1 MLTVKGLTKDY
12 GKLRAIDNL
21 EFEVEEGIVY
31 GFVGPNG
38 AGKTTTIDIIATVLN
53 PTSGDALVDNYSVV
67 KDREKVRQLVGY
79 MPDFYGV
86 YPDMTVWEYLEF
98 FCSAYGIEGERKR
111 KRVEEL
117 LELFQLEHKREEE
130 VESLS
135 RGMRQK
141 LSLARALVHDPPLL
155 LLDEPASG
163 LDPRAR
169 AEVLQLLKDLARR
182 GKTIFISSH
191 ILPEIGEICDKVGI
205 IERGKLLI
213 SERIEKLEEKVKGY
227 RTIKIEVLEGK
238 EEGERILEGSLGVLG
253 RRTLGNGWEIDFKG
267 SEEELAELLSRLVK
281 GGVKVVSFASS
292 KEINLMDIFLKIT
305 KGETQ

>member
-21 EFEVEEGIVY
+21 EFDVEEGIVY

-53 PTSGDALVDNYSVV
+53 PTSGDALVNGYSVV
-67 KDREKVRQLVGY
+67 RDREKVKHLIGY

-86 YPDMTVWEYLEF
+86 YNDMTVEEYLEF
-98 FCSAYGIEGERKR
+98 FCSAYGIEGEARKR
-111 KRVEEL
+111 RIDEL
-117 LELFQLEHKREEE
+117 LQLFQLEHKKEDE

-141 LSLARALVHDPPLL
+141 LCLARALVHDPPLL

-169 AEVLQLLKDLARR
+169 TEVLQLLKDLARQ

-205 IERGKLLI
+205 IEKGKLLM
-213 SERIEKLEEKVKGY
+213 SERMENLEEKVKGY
-227 RTIKIEVLEGK
+227 RTIKVEVLEGK
-238 EEGERILEGSLGVLG
+238 EICERILTSKAEIIGTRATV
-253 RRTLGNGWEIDFKG
+253 RGWEIDFKG
-267 SEEELAELLSRLVK
+267 SEEDLASLLNELVK
-281 GGVKVVSFASS
+281 NGVKVVSFAPSR
-292 KEINLMDIFLKIT
+292 EISLTDIYLRIT

>member
-38 AGKTTTIDIIATVLN
+38 AGKTTTIDIIATVLH
-53 PTSGDALVDNYSVV
+53 PTSGDALVNGYSVV
-67 KDREKVRQLVGY
+67 KDREKVKDLIGY

-86 YPDMTVWEYLEF
+86 YQDMTVEEYLEF
-98 FCSAYGIEGERKR
+98 FCFAYGIEGEKR
-111 KRVEEL
+111 KKRIDEL
-117 LELFQLEHKREEE
+117 LQLFQLEHKRDDE

-141 LSLARALVHDPPLL
+141 LCLARALVHEPPLL
-155 LLDEPASG
+155 LLDEPAFG

-169 AEVLQLLKDLARR
+169 ADVLQLLKDLARR

-205 IERGKLLI
+205 IEKGKLLI
-213 SERIEKLEEKVKGY
+213 SERMENLEERVKGY
-227 RTIKIEVLEGK
+227 RTIKVEVLEEREKG
-238 EEGERILEGSLGVLG
+238 EEILK
-253 RRTLGNGWEIDFKG
+253 RTLEVIRTY
-267 SEEELAELLSRLVK
+267 SSR
-281 GGVKVVSFASS
+281 
-292 KEINLMDIFLKIT
+292 
-305 KGETQ
+305 

>member
-1 MLTVKGLTKDY
+1 MLSVKGLTKDY

-53 PTSGDALVDNYSVV
+53 PTSGDAFVNGYSVV
-67 KDREKVRQLVGY
+67 KDREKVKHLIGY

-86 YPDMTVWEYLEF
+86 YHDMTVEEYLEF
-98 FCSAYGIEGERKR
+98 FCSAYGIEGRAKR
-111 KRVEEL
+111 NRVDEL
-117 LELFQLEHKREEE
+117 LELFQLGHKREDE

-141 LSLARALVHDPPLL
+141 LCLARALVHNPPLL

-169 AEVLQLLKDLARR
+169 AEVLQLLKDLARQ
-182 GKTIFISSH
+182 GKTIFVSSH
-191 ILPEIGEICDKVGI
+191 ILPEIGSICDKVGI
-205 IERGKLLI
+205 IEKGKLLI
-213 SERIEKLEEKVKGY
+213 SERMENLEEKVKGY
-227 RTIKIEVLEGK
+227 RTIKVEVIEGLEVA
-238 EEGERILEGSLGVLG
+238 ERILRNRQEVIGM
-253 RRTLGNGWEIDFKG
+253 RATDMGWELDFKG
-267 SEEELAELLSRLVK
+267 SDEDLANLLEILVK
-281 GGVKVVSFASS
+281 NGVKVVSFAPS
-292 KEINLMDIFLKIT
+292 KEITLMDIFLKLT

>member
-1 MLTVKGLTKDY
+1 MLSVKGLTKDY

-53 PTSGDALVDNYSVV
+53 PTSGDAFVNGYSVV
-67 KDREKVRQLVGY
+67 KDREKVKHLIGY

-86 YPDMTVWEYLEF
+86 YHDMTVEEYLEF
-98 FCSAYGIEGERKR
+98 FCSAYGIEGKAKR
-111 KRVEEL
+111 NRVDEL
-117 LELFQLEHKREEE
+117 LELFQLEHKREDE

-141 LSLARALVHDPPLL
+141 LCLARALVHNPPLL

-169 AEVLQLLKDLARR
+169 AEVLQLLKDLARQ
-182 GKTIFISSH
+182 GKTIFVSSH
-191 ILPEIGEICDKVGI
+191 ILPEIGSICDKVGI
-205 IERGKLLI
+205 IEKGKLLI
-213 SERIEKLEEKVKGY
+213 SERMENLEEKVKGY
-227 RTIKIEVLEGK
+227 RTIKVEVIEGLEVA
-238 EEGERILEGSLGVLG
+238 EGIL
-253 RRTLGNGWEIDFKG
+253 RTRQEVIGMRAADRGWELDFKG
-267 SEEELAELLSRLVK
+267 SEEDLANLLEILVK
-281 GGVKVVSFASS
+281 NGVKVVSFAPS
-292 KEINLMDIFLKIT
+292 KEITLMDIFLKLT

>member
-12 GKLRAIDNL
+12 GRLRAIDNL
-21 EFEVEEGIVY
+21 EFEVEDGIVY

-53 PTSGDALVDNYSVV
+53 PTSGDALVDGYSVI
-67 KDREKVRQLVGY
+67 KDRDKVKYLIGY

-86 YPDMTVWEYLEF
+86 YNDMTVEEYLEF
-98 FCSAYGIEGERKR
+98 FCSAYGIEGERRKKR
-111 KRVEEL
+111 IDEL
-117 LELFQLEHKREEE
+117 LELFQLGHKREEE

-141 LSLARALVHDPPLL
+141 LCLARALVHDPPLL

-169 AEVLQLLKDLARR
+169 AEVLQLLKDLARQ
-182 GKTIFISSH
+182 GKTVFVSSH

-205 IERGKLLI
+205 IEKGKLLI
-213 SERIEKLEEKVKGY
+213 SERMDRLEERVKGY
-227 RTIKIEVLEGK
+227 RTIKVE
-238 EEGERILEGSLGVLG
+238 ILEG
-253 RRTLGNGWEIDFKG
+253 RERAEEILKAIPEVIGMREVERGLELDFRG
-267 SEEELAELLSRLVK
+267 GEEALAGLLEELVK
-281 GGVKVVSFASS
+281 GGVKVFSFAPS
-292 KEINLMDIFLKIT
+292 KEISLTDIFLRIT